1 VGEYRVIFIISD
13 EKRLLTVAVIGHRRE
28 VYR

>member
-1 VGEYRVIFIISD
+1 VYRILDNERIVI
-13 EKRLLTVAVIGHRRE
+13 VAVIGHRRE